1 MREAI
6 WHWIPRSPQPGNPF
20 TADTVST
27 HTVDGSASA
36 TITVDNITSDDV
48 LNAQEAAGDV
58 TVTGT
63 VGGDAA
69 IGDTVTMVINGTTY
83 TTTVIALTTGGLGF
97 SLPVAGSDLALDTTF
112 TATVSGSDDAG
123 NPFTADTVSTHTV
136 DASASASITVDNITS
151 DDVLNAQEAA
161 GDVTVTGT
169 VGGDAAIGDTVTMV
183 INGTTYTTTVIALT
197 TGGLGFSLPVAGS
210 DLALDTTF
218 TATVSGSDD
227 AGNPFTADTVSTHTV
242 DGSASATITVDNIT
256 SDDVLN
262 AQEAAGD
269 VTVTGTV
276 GGDAAIGDTVT
287 MVINGTTYTTT
298 VIALTTGGLGFSLP
312 VAGSDLAL
320 DTTFT
325 ATVSGSDD
333 AGNPFTADTVSTHT
347 VDGSASATI
356 TVDNITS
363 DDVLNAQEAAG
374 DVTVTGT
381 VGGDAAIGD
390 TVTMVINGTTYTT
403 TVIALTTGGL
413 GFSLPVAGSDLAL
426 DTTFTATV
434 SGSDDAGN
442 PFTADTVSTH
452 TVDGSASATITVD
465 NITSDDVLNAQE
477 AAGDV
482 TVTGT
487 VGGDAAIGDTV
498 TMVINGTTYTTT
510 VIALTTGGLGFSLP
524 VAGSDLALDT
534 TFTATVSGSDD
545 AGNPFTADTVSTHT
559 VDASASATIT
569 VDNITSDD
577 VLNAQEAAGDVTVT
591 GTVGGDAAIGDTVT
605 MVINGTTYTTT
616 VIALTTGGLGFSL
629 PVAGS
634 DLALDTTFTA
644 TVSGSDDAGNPF
656 TADTVSTHT
665 VDASASATI
674 TVDNITS
681 DDVLNAQEAAGDVTV
696 TGTVGGDAA
705 IGDTVTMVINGTTY
719 TTTVIALT
727 TGGLGFSLPVAGSDL
742 ALDTTFTA
750 TVSGSDDAGNPF
762 TADTVSTHTVDGSAS
777 ATITVDNI
785 TSDDVLNAQEAAGD
799 VTVTGTVGGDAA
811 IGDTVTMVING
822 TTYTTTVIALTTG
835 GLGFS
840 LPVAGSDLAL
850 DTTFTA
856 TVSGS
861 DDAGNPFTADTVST
875 HTVDGSASA
884 TITVDNI
891 TSDDVLNAQE
901 AAGDVT
907 VTGTV
912 GGDAAIG
919 DTVTMVINGTTYTTT
934 VIALTTGGLG
944 FSLPVAGSD
953 LALDTTFTATV
964 SGSDDAGNPFTA
976 DTVSTHTVDGSASA
990 TITVDNITSDDVLNA
1005 QEAAGDVT
1013 VTGTVGGDAAIG
1025 DTVTMVIN
1033 GTTYTTTVI
1042 ALTTGGLGFSLPVAG
1057 SDLALDTTFTA
1068 TVSGSDDAGNPFTA
1082 DTVSTHTVDGSAS
1095 ATITV
1100 DNITSDD
1107 VLNAQEAAGDVTV
1120 TGTVGGDAAIGDTVT
1135 MVING
1140 TTYTTTVI
1148 ALTTG
1153 GLGFS
1158 LPVAGSDLALDTTF
1172 TATVSGSDDAGNPF
1186 TADTVSTH
1194 TVDGSASA
1202 TITVDN
1208 ITSDDVLNAQE
1219 AAGDVTVTGTVGGD
1233 AAIGDTVTMVIN
1245 GTTYTTTVIALTTGG
1260 LGFSLPVAGSDL
1272 ALDTTFTATVS
1283 GSDDAGN
1290 PFTADTVSTHTV
1302 DGSASATIT
1311 VDNITSDD
1319 VLNAQEAAG
1328 DVTVTGTV
1336 GGDAAIGDTVTM
1348 VINGT
1353 TYTTTVIALTTG
1365 GLGFSLPVAG
1375 SDLALDT
1382 TFTATVSGSDD
1393 AGNPFTADTV
1403 STHTVD
1409 GSASATITVDNI
1421 TSDDVLNAQEAA
1433 GDVTVTGTVGGDAA
1447 IGDTVTMVINGTT
1460 YTTTVIALTTGGLG
1474 FSLPVAG
1481 SDLALD
1487 TTFTATV
1494 SGSDD
1499 AGNPFT
1505 ADTVST
1511 HTVDGSADAPTVL
1524 IVDDGTPGDGLL
1536 TQGEISSNGAGV
1548 QLTVSINAAD
1558 FSAGG
1563 HVNLTIVNGTETT
1576 NVELKLVNGELRF
1589 ANGTPASGY
1598 SYNATTGVIS
1608 WTETT
1613 PAEGGSIT
1621 VTATQTDA
1629 ANNTSDPG
1637 SDTATVIYAKDDS
1650 FTEKEDQLVTGKLLT
1665 NDHPSNTSVV
1675 SFTVMHNGV
1684 LTSYNAGQTVALSIG
1699 SLLIQANGEF
1709 TFIPNQ
1715 HWSGDVSTVTYT
1727 TNTGDTATLNISVQP
1742 VADKPLV
1749 DVILTANGT
1758 PLYSGFISSG
1768 ITTEQ
1773 FRSGDFTK
1781 QPFST
1786 EAKKTDTTSSQD
1798 QVLGSSNNDH
1808 LVSQQGGGDMLY
1820 GYGGND
1826 VLVGGDH
1833 IQGDSLYGGTGN
1845 DILVAGLGHD
1855 GLYGGTGTD
1864 IAVLMGNRA
1873 DYIITNGSG
1882 YHPQND
1888 IWFDF
1893 TTKENGAAVV
1903 KALHDIEYIQFDDG
1917 IYTLDKNTGQLVMV
1931 QPTYVDYPVEINAS
1945 LTDRDGSELLDSIE
1959 LSGLPAGTQV
1969 FYQGVLLGVAD
1980 NDGKLLLD
1988 YNGPNGW
1995 SGGNLWAENAL
2006 DASLTGVTIRV
2017 PGATAGQVDLV
2028 VEAVAREKGTD
2039 LTNSAT
2045 GEDTIRLD
2053 YFKGT
2058 EGEPGNQDVNF
2069 GSEHNIV
2076 VGDLDGSIILPG
2088 QNYNI
2093 AFMVDSSG
2101 SINAN
2106 TLETMKLQLAQV
2118 LETLIDSA
2126 GGPQSGTVNIFLV
2139 DFDTH
2144 AKGSIS
2150 VDLSDPNALNI
2161 LQEALDDMS
2170 SGGGTNYEDVF
2181 TTTANWFANGDAQN
2195 NSGATNLAFFI
2206 TDGKPTYYNANAGG
2220 NPKVYDTWWDNND
2233 RSLSQVIGT
2242 SYVFGQVYTVN
2253 GRVVIDENG
2262 NVFSVDDF
2270 YSVSRSLVGAMRP
2283 DAQGNYQYYALSGN
2297 GKDTDTD
2304 AVTNSQ
2310 AGFALLSGLGVTVQ
2324 AIGMGSNINEAD
2336 LLPYD
2341 TDGNVQTNIDADD
2354 LADAILGDQVN
2365 AIPGS
2370 DRFDGGAGDDVIF
2383 GDAIHFAG
2391 ISGQGYAAIKA
2402 YVADKLGINEA
2413 SDAQVHRYISEHTDE
2428 FDQSGTNDKA
2438 DILFGGAGNDILFG
2452 QGGNDYLDGGAG
2464 KDTLYG
2470 GTGNDTLIGGA
2481 GNDTLIGGLGN
2492 DGLRGDGGADT
2503 FVWRY
2508 ADTDNGT
2515 DHIVDFNV
2523 NEDKLD
2529 LSDLLQGETANTLDE
2544 YLSFRLDNGS
2554 TVIDIDANKDGIAD
2568 QHIVLD
2574 GVDLYSQYG
2583 TTDNAGIINGL
2594 LGTNGNGPLI
2604 IDAAPVT
2611 LDAPQGVTSLIDP
2624 YNNTNGTIIP

>member
-1 MREAI
+1 
-6 WHWIPRSPQPGNPF
+6 
-20 TADTVST
+20 
-27 HTVDGSASA
+27 
-36 TITVDNITSDDV
+36 
-48 LNAQEAAGDV
+48 
-58 TVTGT
+58 
-63 VGGDAA
+63 
-69 IGDTVTMVINGTTY
+69 
-83 TTTVIALTTGGLGF
+83 
-97 SLPVAGSDLALDTTF
+97 
-112 TATVSGSDDAG
+112 
-123 NPFTADTVSTHTV
+123 
-136 DASASASITVDNITS
+136 
-151 DDVLNAQEAA
+151 
-161 GDVTVTGT
+161 
-169 VGGDAAIGDTVTMV
+169 
-183 INGTTYTTTVIALT
+183 
-197 TGGLGFSLPVAGS
+197 
-210 DLALDTTF
+210 
-218 TATVSGSDD
+218 
-227 AGNPFTADTVSTHTV
+227 
-242 DGSASATITVDNIT
+242 
-256 SDDVLN
+256 
-262 AQEAAGD
+262 
-269 VTVTGTV
+269 
-276 GGDAAIGDTVT
+276 
-287 MVINGTTYTTT
+287 
-298 VIALTTGGLGFSLP
+298 
-312 VAGSDLAL
+312 
-320 DTTFT
+320 
-325 ATVSGSDD
+325 
-333 AGNPFTADTVSTHT
+333 
-347 VDGSASATI
+347 
-356 TVDNITS
+356 
-363 DDVLNAQEAAG
+363 
-374 DVTVTGT
+374 
-381 VGGDAAIGD
+381 
-390 TVTMVINGTTYTT
+390 
-403 TVIALTTGGL
+403 
-413 GFSLPVAGSDLAL
+413 
-426 DTTFTATV
+426 
-434 SGSDDAGN
+434 
-442 PFTADTVSTH
+442 
-452 TVDGSASATITVD
+452 
-465 NITSDDVLNAQE
+465 
-477 AAGDV
+477 
-482 TVTGT
+482 
-487 VGGDAAIGDTV
+487 
-498 TMVINGTTYTTT
+498 
-510 VIALTTGGLGFSLP
+510 
-524 VAGSDLALDT
+524 
-534 TFTATVSGSDD
+534 
-545 AGNPFTADTVSTHT
+545 
-559 VDASASATIT
+559 
-569 VDNITSDD
+569 
-577 VLNAQEAAGDVTVT
+577 
-591 GTVGGDAAIGDTVT
+591 
-605 MVINGTTYTTT
+605 
-616 VIALTTGGLGFSL
+616 
-629 PVAGS
+629 
-634 DLALDTTFTA
+634 
-644 TVSGSDDAGNPF
+644 
-656 TADTVSTHT
+656 
-665 VDASASATI
+665 
-674 TVDNITS
+674 
-681 DDVLNAQEAAGDVTV
+681 
-696 TGTVGGDAA
+696 
-705 IGDTVTMVINGTTY
+705 
-719 TTTVIALT
+719 
-727 TGGLGFSLPVAGSDL
+727 
-742 ALDTTFTA
+742 
-750 TVSGSDDAGNPF
+750 
-762 TADTVSTHTVDGSAS
+762 
-777 ATITVDNI
+777 
-785 TSDDVLNAQEAAGD
+785 
-799 VTVTGTVGGDAA
+799 
-811 IGDTVTMVING
+811 
-822 TTYTTTVIALTTG
+822 
-835 GLGFS
+835 
-840 LPVAGSDLAL
+840 
-850 DTTFTA
+850 
-856 TVSGS
+856 
-861 DDAGNPFTADTVST
+861 
-875 HTVDGSASA
+875 
-884 TITVDNI
+884 
-891 TSDDVLNAQE
+891 
-901 AAGDVT
+901 
-907 VTGTV
+907 
-912 GGDAAIG
+912 
-919 DTVTMVINGTTYTTT
+919 
-934 VIALTTGGLG
+934 
-944 FSLPVAGSD
+944 
-953 LALDTTFTATV
+953 
-964 SGSDDAGNPFTA
+964 
-976 DTVSTHTVDGSASA
+976 
-990 TITVDNITSDDVLNA
+990 
-1005 QEAAGDVT
+1005 
-1013 VTGTVGGDAAIG
+1013 
-1025 DTVTMVIN
+1025 
-1033 GTTYTTTVI
+1033 
-1042 ALTTGGLGFSLPVAG
+1042 
-1057 SDLALDTTFTA
+1057 
-1068 TVSGSDDAGNPFTA
+1068 
-1082 DTVSTHTVDGSAS
+1082 
-1095 ATITV
+1095 
-1100 DNITSDD
+1100 
-1107 VLNAQEAAGDVTV
+1107 
-1120 TGTVGGDAAIGDTVT
+1120 
-1135 MVING
+1135 
-1140 TTYTTTVI
+1140 
-1148 ALTTG
+1148 
-1153 GLGFS
+1153 
-1158 LPVAGSDLALDTTF
+1158 
-1172 TATVSGSDDAGNPF
+1172 
-1186 TADTVSTH
+1186 
-1194 TVDGSASA
+1194 
-1202 TITVDN
+1202 
-1208 ITSDDVLNAQE
+1208 
-1219 AAGDVTVTGTVGGD
+1219 
-1233 AAIGDTVTMVIN
+1233 
-1245 GTTYTTTVIALTTGG
+1245 
-1260 LGFSLPVAGSDL
+1260 
-1272 ALDTTFTATVS
+1272 
-1283 GSDDAGN
+1283 
-1290 PFTADTVSTHTV
+1290 
-1302 DGSASATIT
+1302 
-1311 VDNITSDD
+1311 
-1319 VLNAQEAAG
+1319 
-1328 DVTVTGTV
+1328 
-1336 GGDAAIGDTVTM
+1336 
-1348 VINGT
+1348 
-1353 TYTTTVIALTTG
+1353 
-1365 GLGFSLPVAG
+1365 
-1375 SDLALDT
+1375 
-1382 TFTATVSGSDD
+1382 
-1393 AGNPFTADTV
+1393 
-1403 STHTVD
+1403 
-1409 GSASATITVDNI
+1409 
-1421 TSDDVLNAQEAA
+1421 
-1433 GDVTVTGTVGGDAA
+1433 
-1447 IGDTVTMVINGTT
+1447 
-1460 YTTTVIALTTGGLG
+1460 
-1474 FSLPVAG
+1474 
-1481 SDLALD
+1481 LD